1 MQSDFDEI
9 WYTIA
14 YLELSDSQVSK
25 YEHFFKFKM
34 PDIRLKIVF
43 LAMTQQL
50 TARFQLNFVQGSSFF
65 TEFR

>member
-1 MQSDFDEI
+1 MNI
-9 WYTIA
+9 
-14 YLELSDSQVSK
+14 
-25 YEHFFKFKM
+25 FFKFKM

-65 TEFR
+65 LQNFDNATDTGIP